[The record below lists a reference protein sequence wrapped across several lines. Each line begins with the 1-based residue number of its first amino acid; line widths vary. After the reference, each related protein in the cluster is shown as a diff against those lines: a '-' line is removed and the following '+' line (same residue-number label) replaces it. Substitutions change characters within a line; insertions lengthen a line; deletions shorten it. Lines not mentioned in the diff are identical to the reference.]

1 MRDHCVNQSKSDSER
16 QRLHIFSHV
25 GSRFFFWEERQYLGL
40 NSELCKTGTL
50 LLEPHLQ
57 LWNLDFFFLR
67 YEIRRRAI
75 CEEEGDQE
83 EREGNREGNGCK

>member
-1 MRDHCVNQSKSDSER
+1 VNQSKSDSER

-57 LWNLDFFFLR
+57 LWNLDFFF
-67 YEIRRRAI
+67 
-75 CEEEGDQE
+75 
-83 EREGNREGNGCK
+83 